1 MTTPFEELANLD
13 KLIHEPARLSILT
26 ALSVC
31 ESADFLSLRR
41 LTGLSDGNLSV
52 QLSKLE
58 EAGLVDI
65 QKQFV
70 GKEAKHTCQNHEK
83 RKCGNSTSLGTVER
97 HSTKCR
103 CLGRRC
109 IGTIALYSIQ
119 SNKSGGH
126 YEKSSQIR
134 VGARA
139 GKPTSIYR
147 YQCCLLWHW

>member
-1 MTTPFEELANLD
+1 MPTPFEELANLD

-26 ALSVC
+26 ALSAC

-70 GKEAKHTCQNHEK
+70 AKKPNTRVKITKKGSSAVQHHWEQLNAIRQNANTWE
-83 RKCGNSTSLGTVER
+83 GD
-97 HSTKCR
+97 
-103 CLGRRC
+103 
-109 IGTIALYSIQ
+109 A
-119 SNKSGGH
+119 SN
-126 YEKSSQIR
+126 
-134 VGARA
+134 
-139 GKPTSIYR
+139 P
-147 YQCCLLWHW
+147 

>member
-1 MTTPFEELANLD
+1 MPTPFEELANLD

-58 EAGLVDI
+58 EAGLVEI

-70 GKEAKHTCQNHEK
+70 ARKPNTRVKITKKGSAAVQRHWEQLNAIRQNADAWE
-83 RKCGNSTSLGTVER
+83 GNTSE
-97 HSTKCR
+97 
-103 CLGRRC
+103 
-109 IGTIALYSIQ
+109 Q
-119 SNKSGGH
+119 
-126 YEKSSQIR
+126 
-134 VGARA
+134 
-139 GKPTSIYR
+139 
-147 YQCCLLWHW
+147 

>member
-52 QLSKLE
+52 QLTRLE
-58 EAGLVDI
+58 EAGLLEI

-70 GKEAKHTCQNHEK
+70 AKKPKTNVKITKKGASAIQRHWDQLDAIRQNAAAWE
-83 RKCGNSTSLGTVER
+83 SDESE
-97 HSTKCR
+97 
-103 CLGRRC
+103 
-109 IGTIALYSIQ
+109 Q
-119 SNKSGGH
+119 
-126 YEKSSQIR
+126 
-134 VGARA
+134 
-139 GKPTSIYR
+139 
-147 YQCCLLWHW
+147 